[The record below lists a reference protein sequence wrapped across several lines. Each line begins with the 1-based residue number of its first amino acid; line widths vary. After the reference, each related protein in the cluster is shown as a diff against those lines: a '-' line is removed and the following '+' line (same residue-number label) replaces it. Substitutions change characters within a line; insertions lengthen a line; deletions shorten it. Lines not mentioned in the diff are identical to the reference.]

1 MRQVLLKCILQRKI
15 EVLNAPRSSASL
27 QEIMKLL
34 F

>member
-15 EVLNAPRSSASL
+15 EVLNVPRSPASL